1 MEETS
6 RGKGLLRGRGWGG
19 GRQRETGGWWGVIE
33 RGNNNEEKEEET
45 KNYQR
50 QHQLYTLLRT
60 QGKGRGEWRQR
71 YRQTEKQIRGQ
82 TDIKRQKEKRE
93 TRQILYF

>member
-1 MEETS
+1 M
-6 RGKGLLRGRGWGG
+6 GG
-19 GRQRETGGWWGVIE
+19 GETERDRGVVGVIE

-71 YRQTEKQIRGQ
+71 YRQTEKEIRGQ